1 MTTRDVRIAMTDG
14 ALLAAA
20 LYLPAADHPVPCL
33 LEALPYRKD
42 DVTAGYT
49 PEYERLRDEFGYAVC
64 RVDLRG
70 TGSSTGIATDE
81 YPPTEQR
88 DLVEVIAWL
97 AAQPWCSGAVG
108 MYGTSYSGFNS
119 IQVAT
124 HRPPALRAIVPIYAT
139 DDRYTDDVHYMG
151 GVRRLLDIVDYPT
164 YMVAMNALP
173 PVPELNGDGWRDEWR
188 RRLDRGVPWLLRWGA
203 EPDDGP
209 YWRHGSLRPDYGR
222 ITAAT
227 MIVAGWADGYRNNSL
242 RTHAA
247 LTAAGT
253 PARLLAGPW
262 SHMSA
267 ETALPGPHVD
277 LCREMARWFD
287 RWLRGVDNG
296 VGASTD
302 LPGAEPSIV
311 YFSRSWYPPEP
322 DAPLVAGAWQAE
334 TAWPSPRVGEVT
346 HRLGGGTRAHTPV
359 AGTGTAAWNSCA
371 GNLPYGQPTDQRY
384 DDAASL
390 TWQWPAGGVELLG
403 HPRLALR
410 LRCDQPVATASAK
423 LCDVAPDGTSVLVT
437 RALLNLAHRDSLGAG
452 QPHGTAPQP
461 LPVGTDVDVEL
472 EFEATAWTV
481 APGHLLRLALTGM
494 DWPNTMAA
502 PRPFT
507 LVIDGDASALTLPVA
522 AGPPAPAPTTL
533 HTLANPEHPPVPDGS
548 DPGGGASASPP
559 PAPPV
564 WRISDDV
571 LARTTSAV
579 VDHGSTYPARGGQ
592 CTDRYTG
599 TVTIDR
605 RTWRQ
610 TATSSASFQLSWG
623 DITVRSRAHV
633 AFTADER
640 HTTTEVT
647 LYAYEGDRPIAER
660 TWRETHPRRLA

>member
-1 MTTRDVRIAMTDG
+1 MPTRDVRIAMMDG
-14 ALLAAA
+14 IVLAAT
-20 LYLPAADHPVPCL
+20 LYLPELPEAPGRVPCL

-42 DVTAGYT
+42 DVTASYT
-49 PEYERLRDEFGYAVC
+49 AEYERLRDEFGYAVC

-81 YPPTEQR
+81 YPEVEQR

-97 AAQPWCSGAVG
+97 AAQPWCTGRVG

-124 HRPPALRAIVPIYAT
+124 HRPPALGAIVPIYAT

-173 PVPELNGDGWRDEWR
+173 PVPELFGSGWREEWR
-188 RRLDRGVPWLLRWGA
+188 RRRAEGVPWLLRWGA
-203 EPDDGP
+203 EPDDGA

-222 ITAAT
+222 ITAPT
-227 MIVAGWADGYRNNSL
+227 MIVAGWADGYRNNTL

-253 PARLLAGPW
+253 PVRLLVGPW

-267 ETALPGPHVD
+267 ESALPGPHVD
-277 LCREMARWFD
+277 LCAEMARWFD
-287 RWLRGVDNG
+287 RWLRDAANG

-302 LPGAEPSIV
+302 TGPDAEPSIV
-311 YFSRSWYPPEP
+311 YFSRTWYAPEP
-322 DAPLVAGAWQAE
+322 DAPTIAGTWQAE
-334 TAWPSPRVGEVT
+334 HTWPSPRVGVAE
-346 HRLGGGTRAHTPV
+346 RPLGGGTRTHKPV

-371 GNLPYGQPTDQRY
+371 GQLPWGQPTDQRY

-390 TWQWPAGGVELLG
+390 TWQWPAGGTELLG
-403 HPRLALR
+403 HATLALR
-410 LRCDQPVATASAK
+410 LRSDQPVSTVSAK

-437 RALLNLAHRDSLGAG
+437 RALLNLAHRDGLGAG
-452 QPHGTAPQP
+452 GVHGTPPAP
-461 LPVGTDVDVEL
+461 LPVGEDVDVEL

-481 APGHLLRLALTGM
+481 APGHLLRLAVTGM
-494 DWPNTMAA
+494 DWPNTLAA

-507 LVIDGDASALTLPVA
+507 LVVDGDASRLRLPVA
-522 AGPPAPAPTTL
+522 SGPPDPAPATL
-533 HTLANPEHPPVPDGS
+533 HRLPDPDGGVVT
-548 DPGGGASASPP
+548 DAA
-559 PAPPV
+559 PAPPT

-571 LARTTSAV
+571 LTRTTSAYV
-579 VDHGSTYPARGGQ
+579 EHGSTYPARGGT
-592 CTDRYTG
+592 CTDHYTG
-599 TVTIDR
+599 LVSIDR

-610 TATSSASFQLSWG
+610 RATSSASFQLDLG
-623 DITVRSRAHV
+623 GTRVRTEATV
-633 AFTADER
+633 AFTADE
-640 HTTTEVT
+640 HQTTIEVT
-647 LYAYEGDRPIAER
+647 LDAYEGDHPVAKR
-660 TWRETHPRRLA
+660 TWRDSHPRRLA